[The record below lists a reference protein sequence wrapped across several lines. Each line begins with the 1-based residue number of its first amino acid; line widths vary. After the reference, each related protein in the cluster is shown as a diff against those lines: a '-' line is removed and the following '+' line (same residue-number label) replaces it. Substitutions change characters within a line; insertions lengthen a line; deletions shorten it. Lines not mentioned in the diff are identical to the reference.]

1 MGEIKTPGMKNIE
14 NRHAAAGGGHT
25 HTPATASPMGQ
36 QDTVMGTHAK
46 DKGASSRSP
55 PALLLVPCIPCA
67 RHDAPRQPALL
78 RGRRNSEATGLESP
92 HC

>member
-25 HTPATASPMGQ
+25 HTPATASPLGQ

-46 DKGASSRSP
+46 DKGAFPFPLPFPCPFHLHARRQVPRRS
-55 PALLLVPCIPCA
+55 A
-67 RHDAPRQPALL
+67 RL
-78 RGRRNSEATGLESP
+78 
-92 HC
+92 